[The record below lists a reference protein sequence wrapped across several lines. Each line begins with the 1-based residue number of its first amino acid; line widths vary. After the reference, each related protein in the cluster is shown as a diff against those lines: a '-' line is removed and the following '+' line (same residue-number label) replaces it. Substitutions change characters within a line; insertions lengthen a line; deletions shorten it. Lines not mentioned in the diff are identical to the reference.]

1 MYLTSHANHFLT
13 GITEDLPFIVGAW
26 RLKEDDLCH
35 QLGEWVGMSP
45 SLAPAL
51 LLFTNLWHSI
61 SYLGDV
67 QVPRGA
73 ANPNPPRYQVVIE
86 EVEQIKERAR

>member
-1 MYLTSHANHFLT
+1 
-13 GITEDLPFIVGAW
+13 
-26 RLKEDDLCH
+26 
-35 QLGEWVGMSP
+35 MSP